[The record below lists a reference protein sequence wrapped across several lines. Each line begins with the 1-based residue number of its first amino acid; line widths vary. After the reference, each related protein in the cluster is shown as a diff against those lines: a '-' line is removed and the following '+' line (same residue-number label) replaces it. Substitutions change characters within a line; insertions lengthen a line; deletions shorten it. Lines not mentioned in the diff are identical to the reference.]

1 MDGSPTLR
9 PWFQSTDLERSS
21 SSRSSLSE
29 PTRVREGQSQ
39 ATPST
44 TRRHHKRVHGIAGH
58 VIQPTPTIRRNTKR
72 AKRHNATLARRGSA
86 GGREVG
92 CVRNDEL
99 ACTKCGWGLPS
110 AALSFAQRAAVPAS
124 GDLTLL
130 DIIVIIRLGKL
141 FCIDEAV
148 DARHGRWSR
157 PRSNDPRSCTNG
169 CDNPNPI
176 RATAGLSRGRRG
188 KVGSYCTVYTYRTAS
203 EHESDDW
210 LDSVS
215 KSQCLELKSVAAA
228 MQFVIIFQPDGETQP
243 RGPAGVKFEANGAPC
258 THTHAHAR
266 PRARTHTH
274 THAHTRTH
282 THSAC
287 RFGRDNVVSDMQD
300 DQERD
305 GCCQVVEAVA
315 RITRTRLLSTIA
327 RQPRQERLLRVGA
340 V

>member
-72 AKRHNATLARRGSA
+72 AKRHNATLVRRGFA

-176 RATAGLSRGRRG
+176 RATAGLPGRRG
-188 KVGSYCTVYTYRTAS
+188 KVGSYTYRRDRTGQRTRERRLARFS
-203 EHESDDW
+203 FEEPVLRVKVRCGRHAICDNFPARRRNPATRTSRGQ
-210 LDSVS
+210 VRG
-215 KSQCLELKSVAAA
+215 QRCA
-228 MQFVIIFQPDGETQP
+228 MY
-243 RGPAGVKFEANGAPC
+243 
-258 THTHAHAR
+258 THT
-266 PRARTHTH
+266 RTHTH
-274 THAHTRTH
+274 THAHTH
-282 THSAC
+282 TF
-287 RFGRDNVVSDMQD
+287 RVQVRQR
-300 DQERD
+300 Q
-305 GCCQVVEAVA
+305 CCF
-315 RITRTRLLSTIA
+315 
-327 RQPRQERLLRVGA
+327 
-340 V
+340 